1 MDQIKLVGVDIG
13 KSAFHVV
20 GVDAS
25 GAVQLKRRCSRAQLL
40 ALMGRLAECIV
51 AMEACCGA
59 HHLARQ
65 IMPLGHDVRL
75 IAPQFVKPFLKSN
88 KNDYLDAE
96 AIAEAAQRPTMRFVP
111 VKTVEQLDLQAM
123 HRVRERL
130 VGKRTAVINQLRSF
144 LLERGIVFRQGR
156 RHLAGQMP
164 ALFADE
170 RSPLSPRM
178 QAIAQGLWREWQQLE
193 REIDHVSAV
202 IDSIAKTD
210 PVCRRLMAVPGVGPI
225 VATAL
230 VAAIGDG
237 TAFARGRD
245 LAAWLGLV
253 PRQHSTGG
261 KPKLLGISK
270 RGNSH
275 LRRLFIHGAR
285 SVAMHSNRERGL
297 GLWLTGLEQRAHK
310 NVAVVALANKI
321 VRISWAVLARGED
334 YRVPALAAA

>member
-1 MDQIKLVGVDIG
+1 MDEIKLVGVDIG
-13 KSAFHVV
+13 KTAFHVV

-40 ALMGRLAECIV
+40 ALMGKLTECVV

-65 IMPLGHDVRL
+65 IMLLGHDVRL

-111 VKTVEQLDLQAM
+111 VKTVEQLDLQAL
-123 HRVRERL
+123 HRVRDRL

-144 LLERGIVFRQGR
+144 MLERGIVFRQGR

-193 REIDHVSAV
+193 REINDVSTE
-202 IDSIAKTD
+202 IDSVAKTD

-230 VAAIGDG
+230 VAAVGDG
-237 TAFARGRD
+237 SAFQRGRD

-285 SVAMHSNRERGL
+285 SVAMHSDRKRGL

-334 YRVPALAAA
+334 YRVPAAAAA

>member
-1 MDQIKLVGVDIG
+1 MDEIKLVGVDIG
-13 KSAFHVV
+13 KSAFHLV

-25 GAVQLKRRCSRAQLL
+25 GAVQLKRRCSRPQLL
-40 ALMGRLAECIV
+40 ALMAKLTDCVV

-65 IMPLGHDVRL
+65 IIPLGHDVRL

-111 VKTVEQLDLQAM
+111 VKTVEQLDLQAL

-144 LLERGIVFRQGR
+144 MLERGIVFRQGR

-193 REIDHVSAV
+193 REIDDVSIE
-202 IDSIAKTD
+202 IDSVAKTD
-210 PVCRRLMAVPGVGPI
+210 PVCRRLMTVPGIGPI

-230 VAAIGDG
+230 VAAVGDG
-237 TAFARGRD
+237 SAFQRGRD

-285 SVAMHSNRERGL
+285 SIAMHSDRKRGL
-297 GLWLTGLEQRAHK
+297 GLWLTGLEHRAHK

-334 YRVPALAAA
+334 YRVPAAAAA

>member
-1 MDQIKLVGVDIG
+1 MDEIKLVGVDIG
-13 KSAFHVV
+13 KTAFHVV

-40 ALMGRLAECIV
+40 ALMGKLTECVV

-65 IMPLGHDVRL
+65 IMLLGHDVRL

-111 VKTVEQLDLQAM
+111 VKTVEQLDLQAL
-123 HRVRERL
+123 HRVRDRL

-144 LLERGIVFRQGR
+144 MLERGIVFRQGR

-193 REIDHVSAV
+193 REIDDVSTE
-202 IDSIAKTD
+202 IDSVAKTD

-230 VAAIGDG
+230 VAAVGDG
-237 TAFARGRD
+237 SAFQRGRD

-285 SVAMHSNRERGL
+285 SVAMHSDRKRGL

-321 VRISWAVLARGED
+321 VRISWALLARGED
-334 YRVPALAAA
+334 YRVPAAAAA

>member
-1 MDQIKLVGVDIG
+1 MDEIKLVGVDIG
-13 KSAFHVV
+13 KTAFHLV

-40 ALMGRLAECIV
+40 ALMGKLTECVV

-65 IMPLGHDVRL
+65 IMPLVHDVRL

-111 VKTVEQLDLQAM
+111 VKTVEQLDLQAL

-144 LLERGIVFRQGR
+144 MLERGIVFRQGR

-193 REIDHVSAV
+193 REINDVSTE
-202 IDSIAKTD
+202 IDSVAKTD
-210 PVCRRLMAVPGVGPI
+210 PACRRLMAVPGVGPI

-230 VAAIGDG
+230 VAAVGDG
-237 TAFARGRD
+237 SAFQRGRD

-285 SVAMHSNRERGL
+285 SVAMHSDRKRGL

-334 YRVPALAAA
+334 YRVPALATA

>member
-1 MDQIKLVGVDIG
+1 MLRGTPPCPPDI
-13 KSAFHVV
+13 
-20 GVDAS
+20 
-25 GAVQLKRRCSRAQLL
+25 
-40 ALMGRLAECIV
+40 
-51 AMEACCGA
+51 
-59 HHLARQ
+59 
-65 IMPLGHDVRL
+65 PLGHDVRL

-111 VKTVEQLDLQAM
+111 VKTVEQLDLQAL

-144 LLERGIVFRQGR
+144 MLERGIVFRQGR

-164 ALFADE
+164 ALLADE

-193 REIDHVSAV
+193 REIDDVSIE
-202 IDSIAKTD
+202 IDSVAKND
-210 PVCRRLMAVPGVGPI
+210 PVCRRLMTVPGIGPI
-225 VATAL
+225 VAKAL
-230 VAAIGDG
+230 VAAVGDG
-237 TAFARGRD
+237 SAFQRGRD

-285 SVAMHSNRERGL
+285 SVAMHSDRKRGL